1 MNALTVVFAALCIFA
16 IGYRFYGLFIANK
29 VLNLNDARVTPAV
42 KYSDGH
48 DYVDT
53 NKYVLFGH
61 HFAAIA
67 AAGVNVVSYGAP
79 VLPGAMFLVSY
90 FADGTPVLGLP
101 GCVMYAKATIFDLL
115 LPRIVADV
123 PITRREIKRLGNGGL
138 CLGCGQCHYPICP
151 FGKGD

>member
-1 MNALTVVFAALCIFA
+1 M
-16 IGYRFYGLFIANK
+16 
-29 VLNLNDARVTPAV
+29 
-42 KYSDGH
+42 
-48 DYVDT
+48 
-53 NKYVLFGH
+53 
-61 HFAAIA
+61 
-67 AAGVNVVSYGAP
+67 
-79 VLPGAMFLVSY
+79 SY

-123 PITRREIKRLGNGGL
+123 PITRWEIKRLGNGGL